1 MSFFEE
7 LTPDN
12 AGQSPY
18 RNGSDGEAQGPY
30 AFASANRDAHGNA
43 RGYSTGIG
51 LAHGQSGGASYDV
64 LSANANFGGWRDAG
78 GDTNVGFGADA
89 QVAKFGIAPGGPLGN
104 FGFDVGALDASAN
117 ASFNKNTAGIGAQAN
132 LIEGSVS
139 HGTSDRNSADDRFIR
154 LGGSVGVGAAG
165 RVHYGDADGDGRR
178 EYGFGFDAGPVSFD
192 YKTENPIGDLLTM
205 PLMGTNVLMNGLG
218 LGLGRYAPGSM
229 VQRGVEGA
237 WDWATNGGPGRAMS
251 AVGNGLSTVGRGIGN
266 AASAVGSGIVNGA
279 SAVGRGIG
287 NAASTVGSGIVNGAS
302 AVGRG
307 IGNAASAVGSGIVN
321 GASAVGRGIGSA
333 ASAVG
338 SGIANGASAVGRGA
352 RAAWNA
358 VTGW

>member
-12 AGQSPY
+12 AGRSPY
-18 RNGSDGEAQGPY
+18 RNGTDGEAQGPY
-30 AFASANRDAHGNA
+30 AFASANRDQHGNA
-43 RGYSTGIG
+43 RGYSTGVG
-51 LAHGQSGGASYDV
+51 LAHGQSGGASYDIM
-64 LSANANFGGWRDAG
+64 SANANFGGWRDAG
-78 GDTNVGFGADA
+78 GETNVGFGADA

-117 ASFNKNTAGIGAQAN
+117 ASFNSSTAGIGAQAN

-178 EYGFGFDAGPVSFD
+178 EYGFGFDAGPLSFD

-205 PLMGTNVLMNGLG
+205 PMMGTNALMSGI
-218 LGLGRYAPGSM
+218 GLGRYAPGSM

-237 WDWATNGGPGRAMS
+237 WDWATHGGPGRALS
-251 AVGNGLSTVGRGIGN
+251 AVGRGIGNAAQSVGNGLSTVGRGIGN
-266 AASAVGSGIVNGA
+266 VASTVGNGIVNGA
-279 SAVGRGIG
+279 SAVGRGIS
-287 NAASTVGSGIVNGAS
+287 NAASTVGTGIANGAS

-307 IGNAASAVGSGIVN
+307 IS
-321 GASAVGRGIGSA
+321 SA
-333 ASAVG
+333 ASTVG
-338 SGIANGASAVGRGA
+338 TGISNAAGAVGRGA

>member
-218 LGLGRYAPGSM
+218 LGRYAPGSM

-307 IGNAASAVGSGIVN
+307 IGNAASAVGSGTVN